1 VHRGESDAPIVEQ
14 TYSLLFGDRDPV
26 TDPGTSTGT
35 PGDWWT
41 VFALVPDVL
50 QHSVDGFLLYN
61 SPRRRLDPVLRELG
75 QARVGWDAGSQFVW
89 SQHCKSIRA
98 LGVGEEKIEAI
109 KHWPAAD
116 CFGETERLVLA
127 YTDCLALDHGRVPD
141 GLFDAL
147 RAALSDE
154 EIVELSY
161 IVGMYLMH
169 AVMSRALRTEFDDRD
184 DPVSEVPGPEGVVP
198 WDMDR

>member
-1 VHRGESDAPIVEQ
+1 
-14 TYSLLFGDRDPV
+14 
-26 TDPGTSTGT
+26 
-35 PGDWWT
+35 
-41 VFALVPDVL
+41 
-50 QHSVDGFLLYN
+50 
-61 SPRRRLDPVLRELG
+61 
-75 QARVGWDAGSQFVW
+75 VW

-98 LGVGEEKIEAI
+98 LGVDEEKIEAI

-141 GLFDAL
+141 RLFDAL

-154 EIVELSY
+154 EIVELTY

-184 DPVSEVPGPEGVVP
+184 DPVVEVPGPEGVAP
-198 WDMDR
+198 WDMDG